1 MQARQAEPSAHLG
14 RALSV
19 AIDAFIAAHPEPKP
33 TRSETIVA
41 VMRLWLAEQ
50 GPAPLP
56 SDTEAGR
63 AEEPR
68 DAAMAQIAL
77 RVADGRN
84 RLRAWREFRGMTA
97 AELARRAEISQVFLW
112 QIETK
117 RRVGTLKTL
126 QRIADALSITVSDMT
141 DLGAEARERIAS

>member
-1 MQARQAEPSAHLG
+1 M
-14 RALSV
+14 SV

-33 TRSETIVA
+33 TRSETIIA

-50 GPAPLP
+50 GSEPTPEAPN
-56 SDTEAGR
+56 
-63 AEEPR
+63 PR
-68 DAAMAQIAL
+68 GGPERPTADAQIA
-77 RVADGRN
+77 RHVASGQT
-84 RLRAWREFRGMTA
+84 RLRAWRVFRGLSA

-126 QRIADALSITVSDMT
+126 QRIADVLAITVSDMT
-141 DLGAEARERIAS
+141 DPGPDPGERIAS